1 MNNKRFT
8 PKYDNDLIPKWYF
21 DTAINNDIYMTG
33 EIKMYAGA
41 DVPKGWLLCNG
52 DEISRN
58 AYKKLYEVIGTNYG
72 SGDGVSTFNLPT
84 YPDNITSLQYM
95 IIKY

>member
-8 PKYDNDLIPKWYF
+8 PTYDNDLIPKWYF
-21 DTAINNDIYMTG
+21 DETINDDIYMIG
-33 EIKMYAGA
+33 EIKTYAGEHI
-41 DVPKGWLLCNG
+41 PKGWLLCNG
-52 DEISRN
+52 NEISRN
-58 AYKKLYEVIGTNYG
+58 AYKRLYEVIGTNYG

-84 YPDNITSLQYM
+84 YPDEVGILEYM